1 MASELRGAAKIGEGR
16 ESRRWPSAHGT
27 HIQPHNHRLAFSRSL
42 RYSRAQSST
51 IEVHYPMHGSLRLMK
66 YRRFLPLFVTQF
78 MGAFND
84 NLFKNATILLAVFE
98 ILHDPHQEQ
107 KFTAIASA
115 VYILPFFLFSA
126 LGGQLA
132 DSADKAR
139 IIRIVKLA
147 EVGIMAIGAVGL
159 MLANVYVLL
168 VVLFLMGTHSS
179 FFGPTK
185 YAILPQHLAK
195 DEVLGGTSMVE
206 AGTYVAI
213 LLGTMVAG
221 VVRPWQAATM
231 VLVMAG
237 VGLAAAWNVPPAPP
251 EQGAPTIEEDFSEL
265 RASLAHI
272 SRLPLVFRWLL
283 DVPVTILFVLR
294 SSWQIVSATLHVPRL
309 YWTIVAISFFV
320 AEVSILGVVFTPMV
334 KNVLGA
340 DNFVATLMLMVF
352 TVGVATGAVLINWL
366 LKGKVSAKCSP
377 YAALAMALFLMVMYW
392 TLAHW
397 SAPDSDVLIGWRDFI
412 ADPSSYILFTE
423 LFLVSIAGGVFVVP
437 LYAFLTTTV
446 EKAEAARTVAA
457 NNIVTS
463 GAGVVAA
470 VLSVVIQRFLT
481 IPQAF
486 LVAAAVCLASTWF
499 VQKLHEACD

>member
-1 MASELRGAAKIGEGR
+1 
-16 ESRRWPSAHGT
+16 
-27 HIQPHNHRLAFSRSL
+27 
-42 RYSRAQSST
+42 
-51 IEVHYPMHGSLRLMK
+51 MHGSLRLMK

-78 MGAFND
+78 LGAFND

-107 KFTAIASA
+107 KFNAIASA

-132 DSADKAR
+132 DSVDKAR
-139 IIRIVKLA
+139 VIRIVKLA
-147 EVGIMAIGAVGL
+147 EIGIMAIGAVGL
-159 MLANVYVLL
+159 LLANIYLL
-168 VVLFLMGTHSS
+168 LAVLFLMGTHSS

-221 VVRPWQAATM
+221 VVRPWQAAVM
-231 VLVMAG
+231 V
-237 VGLAAAWNVPPAPP
+237 LAAAGLGLLTARQVPPAPP
-251 EQGAPTIEEDFSEL
+251 EHDAPTIEEDFVEL
-265 RASLAHI
+265 RRELAHF
-272 SRLPLVFRWLL
+272 SAMPFALRWLL
-283 DVPVTILFVLR
+283 DIYVTVLFVFR
-294 SSWQIVSATLHVPRL
+294 SSWQIISRTMHVPRL
-309 YWTIVAISFFV
+309 FWTIVAISFFV
-320 AEVSILGVVFTPMV
+320 AEVVILGSVFLPMV
-334 KNVLGA
+334 KNILGA

-352 TVGVATGAVLINWL
+352 TIGVAVGAVAINWVL
-366 LKGKVSAKCSP
+366 EGKVSARYAP
-377 YAALAMALFLMVMYW
+377 YSALAMAFMLFVMYW

-397 SAPDSDVLIGWRDFI
+397 PPPIESDLIEWRDFI
-412 ADPSSYILFTE
+412 ADPHVYILFGE
-423 LFLVSIAGGVFVVP
+423 LFLVSVAGGMFVVP

-446 EKAEAARTVAA
+446 EKSEAARTVAA

-463 GAGVVAA
+463 GAGALAA
-470 VLSVVIQRFLT
+470 LLFVPVQHFLT

-486 LVAAAVCLASTWF
+486 LVVAAICIISTWF
-499 VQKLHEACD
+499 VQKLHKACD

>member
-1 MASELRGAAKIGEGR
+1 MQFAIHAEA
-16 ESRRWPSAHGT
+16 PSDSSGLA
-27 HIQPHNHRLAFSRSL
+27 QPSNHRLAFSRAL

-51 IEVHYPMHGSLRLMK
+51 IEVFYLMHGSLRLMK

-98 ILHDPHQEQ
+98 ILHDPHQEE

-132 DSADKAR
+132 DSMDKAK

-147 EVGIMAIGAVGL
+147 EIGIMAVGAVGL
-159 MLANVYVLL
+159 VLGNIYVL
-168 VVLFLMGTHSS
+168 VFVLFLMGTHSS

-185 YAILPQHLAK
+185 YAILPQHLER

-221 VVRPWQAATM
+221 VVKPWHAA
-231 VLVMAG
+231 VLVMLTAIVG
-237 VGLAAAWNVPPAPP
+237 VVSAWNVPPARP
-251 EQGAPTIEEDFSEL
+251 EKGAPQPAMDYHL
-265 RASLAHI
+265 
-272 SRLPLVFRWLL
+272 
-283 DVPVTILFVLR
+283 LR
-294 SSWQIVSATLHVPRL
+294 SSWTLISRTMHVPRL

-320 AEVSILGVVFTPMV
+320 AEVSIMGVVFAPMV
-334 KNVLGA
+334 KNILGA
-340 DNFVATLMLMVF
+340 DNFVATLMLVVF
-352 TVGVATGAVLINWL
+352 TVGVAVGAVLINAI
-366 LKGKVSAKCSP
+366 LKGKVSAK
-377 YAALAMALFLMVMYW
+377 YAPLSAIAMALFLMVMYW
-392 TLAHW
+392 TLAYW
-397 SAPDSDVLIGWRDFI
+397 PAPTAARLIGWRAFV
-412 ADPSSYILFTE
+412 AQPSSYVLFAE
-423 LFLVSIAGGVFVVP
+423 LFLVAIAGGMFVVP

-446 EKAEAARTVAA
+446 DKSEAARTVAA

-463 GAGVVAA
+463 GAGVLA
-470 VLSVVIQRFLT
+470 VLSFVSIQRFLT

-486 LVAAAVCLASTWF
+486 LVISATCLASTWF